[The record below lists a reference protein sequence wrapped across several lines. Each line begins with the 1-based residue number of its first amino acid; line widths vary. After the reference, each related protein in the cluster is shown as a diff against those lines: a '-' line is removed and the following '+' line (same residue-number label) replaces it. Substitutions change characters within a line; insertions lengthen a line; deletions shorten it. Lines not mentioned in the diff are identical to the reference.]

1 MVDVRQTEQEGQSG
15 ELPFLGHIE
24 ELRQRLI
31 KVIVAILIFAV
42 AAYFFSDH
50 LVNYLIK
57 PVGTVYFRQP
67 TGAFMIRLKVA
78 GFAGL
83 VLAIPVVLYQFWMFV
98 IPGLY
103 RREIKYLIPVTILGT
118 FFFFG
123 GWAFCFFLVIPQ
135 AMDFLRSFATPNL
148 LPLIDV
154 SEYFSFV
161 FWMCVAFGA
170 VFQLP
175 IIAYFLG
182 KIGLIA
188 PSTLRKG
195 RRIAIVVILVV
206 AALITPTP
214 DAFSMLLLAVPLY
227 VLYEVSIF
235 VVRLTGVRRDE

>member
-1 MVDVRQTEQEGQSG
+1 MAELHQDDSELQGG
-15 ELPFLGHIE
+15 ALPFLGHIE

-31 KVIVAILIFAV
+31 KVIVAILVFAV
-42 AAYFFSDH
+42 AAYFVADR
-50 LVNYLIK
+50 LVEYLIK
-57 PVGTVYFRQP
+57 PIGTVYFSQP

-83 VLAIPVVLYQFWMFV
+83 VMAIPVVLYHFWMFV

-103 RREIKYLIPVTILGT
+103 KREIKYLIPVTILGT
-118 FFFFG
+118 IFFFG

-135 AMDFLRSFATPNL
+135 AMEFFRSFATPNL

-195 RRIAIVVILVV
+195 RRIAIVIILVV

-214 DAFSMLLLAVPLY
+214 DAFSMMLLAVPLY
-227 VLYEVSIF
+227 ILYEISIL